1 MRWLA
6 IGAVLAI
13 SACASPGT
21 RYQARLDGYIGEPEA
36 KLVAGM
42 GEPQRTQALADGSRV
57 LRYSRARTVPYGGR
71 LRTIPGDGDAKAPPR
86 TAATDYPSGTFNPS
100 GLQPEQAASRDAA
113 SACTLN
119 FTVDAGGTVRSW
131 RAQGEDCRLQ

>member
-21 RYQARLDGYIGEPEA
+21 RYQARLDGYVGQPEA

-42 GEPQRTQALADGSRV
+42 GPPQRTQESADGSRV
-57 LRYSRARTVPYGGR
+57 LEYGRERTVPYGGR
-71 LRTIPGDGDAKAPPR
+71 LRAIPDDGDAKAPPV
-86 TAATDYPSGTFNPS
+86 DYPSGTYNPA
-100 GLQPEQAASRDAA
+100 GLQPAPATSRDAA
-113 SACTLN
+113 NACGLR

-131 RAQGEDCRLQ
+131 SARGEDCRLQ

>member
-21 RYQARLDGYIGEPEA
+21 RYQARLDGYVGQPES

-42 GEPQRTQALADGSRV
+42 GPPQHTQKLADGSMSGRV
-57 LRYSRARTVPYGGR
+57 
-71 LRTIPGDGDAKAPPR
+71 PR
-86 TAATDYPSGTFNPS
+86 RRRSA
-100 GLQPEQAASRDAA
+100 AA
-113 SACTLN
+113 SAPN
-119 FTVDAGGTVRSW
+119 
-131 RAQGEDCRLQ
+131 RAAVL

>member
-21 RYQARLDGYIGEPEA
+21 RYQARLDSYVGEPEA

-42 GEPQRTQALADGSRV
+42 GQPQHTQTLPDGSRV
-57 LRYSRARTVPYGGR
+57 LQYSRERTVPYGGR
-71 LRTIPGDGDAKAPPR
+71 LRAIPRDGDTKAPPV
-86 TAATDYPSGTFNPS
+86 DYPSGTYNPA
-100 GLQPEQAASRDAA
+100 GLQPAQPASRDAG
-113 SACTLN
+113 SACALN
-119 FTVDAGGTVRSW
+119 FAVDAGGTVRSW
-131 RAQGEDCRLQ
+131 TAQGDDCRLQ